1 MLYINI
7 HTGTSINFKD
17 AILCGKK
24 KSFFKDV
31 QTDSIENYTQLS
43 NGKHVKTYV
52 LAKVSKET
60 YEFLH
65 STQ

>member
-1 MLYINI
+1 ML
-7 HTGTSINFKD
+7 FF
-17 AILCGKK
+17 LGKK
-24 KSFFKDV
+24 SYFKDV

-43 NGKHVKTYV
+43 TGKNIKTYV
-52 LAKVSKET
+52 LAKVSMET

>member
-1 MLYINI
+1 MLFF
-7 HTGTSINFKD
+7 S
-17 AILCGKK
+17 GKK
-24 KSFFKDV
+24 KSYFKDV

-43 NGKHVKTYV
+43 TGKNIKTYV
-52 LAKVSKET
+52 LAKVSMET